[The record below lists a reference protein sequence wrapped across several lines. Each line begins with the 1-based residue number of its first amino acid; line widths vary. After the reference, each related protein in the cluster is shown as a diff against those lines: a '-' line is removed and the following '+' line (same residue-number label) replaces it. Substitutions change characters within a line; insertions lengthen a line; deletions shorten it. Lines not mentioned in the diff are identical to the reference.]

1 MKNFLNYENWS
12 KTNRIYSDWL
22 IKTDLRKVFNAKIKF
37 KNFSLWWACN
47 LVNKDNINNKEWY
60 INLHYHINKKKI
72 IYKNNYFYL
81 FFKLL
86 VKFIA
91 SIFFLFFIKTF
102 FKEKKKY
109 NSYNYCFHS
118 DDINL
123 ISFKNHVIDRQY
135 GFLSLKKKSCFL
147 IKLHFSSKI
156 FFKYTDY
163 KKKFLKISKDYY
175 IQNKYISL
183 SELIYV
189 YLFSFLMFVKL
200 IFYIRKKYFKY
211 RNLDLSPVLLPH
223 LLKSFFGEIQ
233 DNLIDGISIKNF
245 FKKKKVKWYLNYN
258 EFYPGARTVY
268 YFIKDLKIYRP
279 GIATINHANFSNN
292 EIFFSLNK
300 KEFYFKDQGTL
311 YSPVP
316 DIYLVQGEKYFSKL
330 KKTIPFIKIYKVG
343 SLKIELNYKKSK
355 KIKKLNSFS
364 YKKKIISIWTSL
376 NDYGYII
383 PFLNNINHNNYYFIL
398 RPHPVVFNETIL
410 EFKKNC
416 KIKFKCFSNLANQSI
431 LQISD
436 FVLFDYGSI
445 GFESII
451 YKRKVLRIYNNDSP
465 PAFDV
470 NDNIPLVTNSIL
482 LEKYLSEDIFYKK
495 VNKKKIIDNF
505 FYKFDKFASKRI
517 NKILN

>member
-37 KNFSLWWACN
+37 KKFSLWWACN

-86 VKFIA
+86 VKFIS

-109 NSYNYCFHS
+109 NSYNYCLHS

-123 ISFKNHVIDRQY
+123 ISFKNHLIDRQY

-156 FFKYTDY
+156 FFKYTNY

-175 IQNKYISL
+175 IQIKYISL

-211 RNLDLSPVLLPH
+211 KNLDLSPVLLPH

-245 FKKKKVKWYLNYN
+245 FKKKKN
-258 EFYPGARTVY
+258 EMV
-268 YFIKDLKIYRP
+268 
-279 GIATINHANFSNN
+279 S
-292 EIFFSLNK
+292 
-300 KEFYFKDQGTL
+300 
-311 YSPVP
+311 
-316 DIYLVQGEKYFSKL
+316 
-330 KKTIPFIKIYKVG
+330 
-343 SLKIELNYKKSK
+343 
-355 KIKKLNSFS
+355 
-364 YKKKIISIWTSL
+364 
-376 NDYGYII
+376 
-383 PFLNNINHNNYYFIL
+383 
-398 RPHPVVFNETIL
+398 
-410 EFKKNC
+410 
-416 KIKFKCFSNLANQSI
+416 
-431 LQISD
+431 
-436 FVLFDYGSI
+436 
-445 GFESII
+445 
-451 YKRKVLRIYNNDSP
+451 
-465 PAFDV
+465 
-470 NDNIPLVTNSIL
+470 
-482 LEKYLSEDIFYKK
+482 
-495 VNKKKIIDNF
+495 
-505 FYKFDKFASKRI
+505 
-517 NKILN
+517 